1 MSLPLAAL
9 VPILAA
15 AGAPLLKRL
24 AESVGGRTGGAVAD
38 VVIDSLAR
46 EIGTKP
52 TVDAIAAAYDK
63 DPART
68 VEAIGRVEVQR
79 REDWAVMLAEVNQ
92 TMRAEQTAP
101 GLLTRIWRPL
111 FGILYGV
118 AFLALALAVTRA
130 VWNSDVQAINAVASV
145 SGLLIAFYGTGA
157 GVLGVYAWGRTREK
171 IEGATR

>member
-1 MSLPLAAL
+1 MSLTLAAL

-79 REDWAVMLAEVNQ
+79 LQRGDGERNPLREERQRTVSVADSA
-92 TMRAEQTAP
+92 T
-101 GLLTRIWRPL
+101 TRYSGPKPEDSLRRQSPL
-111 FGILYGV
+111 F
-118 AFLALALAVTRA
+118 RRNKENP
-130 VWNSDVQAINAVASV
+130 W
-145 SGLLIAFYGTGA
+145 
-157 GVLGVYAWGRTREK
+157 
-171 IEGATR
+171 